1 MTEAAARAGWK
12 RFVCHPVFPFLV
24 YLVLTQLIR
33 DNYPFSHYPMYSKP
47 NSESLAFQYLADG
60 QGNPLP
66 VRWHTGMSPSQLAKR
81 FRTDMRKNP
90 SEEKA
95 AQELLADIRERN
107 QQRPKHA
114 LPERI
119 QLMEDKLSF
128 NDGKLVENKR
138 VIAGQTET
146 PKP

>member
-1 MTEAAARAGWK
+1 MTDAAARPGWK

-60 QGNPLP
+60 DGKPLQ
-66 VRWHTGMSPSQLAKR
+66 VRWYTGMSPAQLAKR

-90 SEEKA
+90 TEEKA
-95 AQELLADIRERN
+95 AQALLADIRERN
-107 QQRPKHA
+107 LDRPKHA
-114 LPERI
+114 LPDHI
-119 QLMEDKLSF
+119 QLMEDRLSF
-128 NDGKLVENKR
+128 DDGKLVENKR
-138 VIAGQTET
+138 VIVGEAS
-146 PKP
+146 KP